1 MLNIIIVREMQ
12 IKATMR
18 YHLTPVRMAII
29 RKSTNNK
36 CWRQCGEKW
45 NSYSEVRENYGAI
58 SPYIYG
64 IQKNGT
70 EELIC
75 KGEAE
80 SQIQTAMYKIDN

>member
-1 MLNIIIVREMQ
+1 MLETVW
-12 IKATMR
+12 
-18 YHLTPVRMAII
+18 
-29 RKSTNNK
+29 RK
-36 CWRQCGEKW
+36 G
-45 NSYSEVRENYGAI
+45 NSHSEVREKYGVI

-75 KGEAE
+75 KGETE